1 MLWEAVAYAV
11 IGLAAALAASRLLP
25 RRLPRS
31 PLVLATG
38 PGAALAGGLIARTIV
53 GAGHLEATLP
63 AALGVS
69 LALLSLLARPDAR
82 SSWGLIKD

>member
-1 MLWEAVAYAV
+1 MWWEAVAYAV
-11 IGLAAALAASRLLP
+11 IGLVAALAATRLLP

-53 GAGHLEATLP
+53 GAGHLEATFP
-63 AALGVS
+63 AALAVS
-69 LALLSLLARPDAR
+69 AALLSLLARPDTR
-82 SSWGLIKD
+82 SSWSLVKD